1 MDMKKR
7 SVALLYGKIDSAA
20 ALDEQDTIVQAKN
33 VAAAL
38 GRLGWDAVDIPVT
51 LDLSKAVKDLTKA
64 APRFAFNLVES
75 LGGKG
80 RLVTVIP
87 SLLDSLGIP
96 FTGAPTDAVFLTS
109 NKLLT
114 KTMLLREGI
123 PTPPWIPASELLAG
137 EAPRFDPPYIVK
149 AIWEHASI
157 GLDDNAVA
165 PTFSA
170 LMSRIKKRLEAGG
183 VVEEVYVEPYIEG
196 REFNVALLG
205 GTGNH
210 LNPQCLPPAEIRFE
224 GFPPGKPRIVGY
236 KAKWEEGSFESK
248 NTPRTF
254 DIPHGDAPLVEEL
267 TGLSLLCWLLFGLRG
282 YARVDF
288 RTDPVG
294 NPFVLEINSNPC
306 IAPDAGF
313 PAAAA
318 RAGLSYDAMV
328 EIIVRETIGDDA

>member
-1 MDMKKR
+1 MKKR
-7 SVALLYGKIDSAA
+7 RVALLYGKIDPAA
-20 ALDEQDTIVQAKN
+20 ALDEKDTLVQAET
-33 VAAAL
+33 VGASL
-38 GRLGWDAVDIPVT
+38 RRLGWDVAEVPVT
-51 LDLSKAVKDLTKA
+51 LDLARAVKELSKAS
-64 APRFAFNLVES
+64 PRFVFNLVES
-75 LGGKG
+75 LDGKG

-114 KTMLLREGI
+114 KTMLAREGI
-123 PTPPWIPASELLAG
+123 PTPPWMPASELLAG
-137 EAPRFDPPYIVK
+137 EAPSFDPPYIAK
-149 AIWEHASI
+149 EIWEHASI
-157 GLDDNAVA
+157 GLDDAAVA

-170 LMSRIKKRLEAGG
+170 LMSRIKRRVEAGG
-183 VVEEVYVEPYIEG
+183 IVEEVYVEPYIEG

-224 GFPPGKPRIVGY
+224 GFPPGKPKIVGY
-236 KAKWEEGSFESK
+236 KAKWDESSFECK
-248 NTPRTF
+248 NTPRSF
-254 DIPHGDAPLVEEL
+254 DIPPEDTLLVEEM

-288 RTDPVG
+288 RTDSSG
-294 NPFVLEINSNPC
+294 NPFVLEINANPC

-318 RAGLSYDAMV
+318 QAGLSFDAMV
-328 EIIVRETIGDDA
+328 ERIVMETIGDDA